1 MKIIIDRNKENK
13 EILRFIVLF
22 FYFYFLFE
30 SKEIIE
36 DDVGYIIYI
45 VFMQLKN
52 IKIQDN
58 KLTLVYFLV
67 SIIEEKY
74 SDLVQFQDDFIY
86 LEKVF
91 KGKFISK
98 YMQVFYCGQRRRN
111 KNLIIKFVILKNLK
125 MLCC

>member
-98 YMQVFYCGQRRRN
+98 YMQVFYCGQRGKN
-111 KNLIIKFVILKNLK
+111 KNLIIKFMILKNLK

>member
-1 MKIIIDRNKENK
+1 MKIIIDRSKENK

-58 KLTLVYFLV
+58 KSTLVYFLV

-98 YMQVFYCGQRRRN
+98 YMYFIVGREEKIR
-111 KNLIIKFVILKNLK
+111 I
-125 MLCC
+125 